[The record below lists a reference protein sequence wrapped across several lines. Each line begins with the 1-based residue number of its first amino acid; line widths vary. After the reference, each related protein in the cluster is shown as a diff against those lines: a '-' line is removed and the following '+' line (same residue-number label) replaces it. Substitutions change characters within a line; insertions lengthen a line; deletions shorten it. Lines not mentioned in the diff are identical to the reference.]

1 MDGKMRVN
9 YICCKWGT
17 KYGPEFVN
25 RLNRMARLNTPDKYD
40 VHFYCYTD
48 DAKGLDEN
56 ITHIDFPDIPEI
68 HPKYWFGSDNFKYG
82 MARCWD
88 RPKTMIFNTHNFAP
102 DKPTGKF
109 IFFDLDVIIQSD
121 LTPIIE
127 YDYDNPRKL
136 RSWWQD
142 PRPMKTRQFKLS
154 HGAYTNGS
162 CMAWMDDQTEC
173 IWQDVLENQER
184 IWFTFTDG
192 TDNYHSWRWGDFR
205 PDGKPP
211 LWKHFPKEFAYSYN
225 RGRDWDSNDLE
236 VGIYRKDAI
245 ICVFNVDLLP
255 FQDNSRGK
263 VKQASLVD
271 PDLLAHWDI

>member
-48 DAKGLDEN
+48 DAKGLDKN

-127 YDYDNPRKL
+127 YDYDSPRKL

-205 PDGKPP
+205 PDGKQP

-271 PDLLAHWDI
+271 PDLLKHWNV